1 MNTAQTIQHLI
12 FDKTMNT
19 NNTTAVIYARV
30 SSQTD
35 RQDTTRQVTD
45 LEKFAKANNMAIVKT
60 YEEHIS
66 GAKKN
71 EQRKVLMDCLNYCV
85 ANHVS
90 VLAVH
95 ELSRLGR
102 STLQVLKSLEML
114 HEAKVSVYIH
124 NLGLYTL
131 MEDGTVNPIASII
144 CTVMSELGSIERSQI
159 VYRLQ
164 SGRALYKANGGKFG
178 NEGYRKPREKKAE
191 EYKNVISYLRK
202 GYSIRITAK
211 LTGKGLSTVQRVKKE
226 FEKEINQ

>member
-1 MNTAQTIQHLI
+1 MN
-12 FDKTMNT
+12 N
-19 NNTTAVIYARV
+19 TAVIYARV
-30 SSQTD
+30 SSVTD
-35 RQDTTRQVTD
+35 RQDTQRQVQD
-45 LEKFAKANNMAIVKT
+45 LLKYAQAQDIEVVQVF
-60 YEEHIS
+60 EEHIS

-71 EQRKVLMDCLNYCV
+71 EERVVLNECLEYCI
-85 ANHVS
+85 AHS
-90 VLAVH
+90 VKFLLLS

-114 HEAKVSVYIH
+114 HDAKVSVYIH

-131 MEDGTVNPIASII
+131 MEDGSVNPIASII
-144 CTVMSELGSIERSQI
+144 CTVMSELSSIERSQI

-191 EYKNVISYLRK
+191 EYKDVISYLRK

-211 LTGKGLSTVQRVKKE
+211 LTGRGMSTVQRVKRE
-226 FEKEINQ
+226 FAKEISQ

>member
-1 MNTAQTIQHLI
+1 MKRTCCL
-12 FDKTMNT
+12 
-19 NNTTAVIYARV
+19 YCRV
-30 SSQTD
+30 SSEND
-35 RQDTTRQVTD
+35 RQNTRRQVED
-45 LEKFAKANNMAIVKT
+45 LKKFCEANGYVIKGT

-71 EQRKVLMDCLNYCV
+71 EQRKVLMDCLNYCCT
-85 ANHVS
+85 NHVS

-124 NLGLYTL
+124 NLSLYTL
-131 MEDGTVNPIASII
+131 MEDGSVNPITSII
-144 CTVMSELGSIERSQI
+144 CTVMSELGCIERSQI
-159 VYRLQ
+159 AYRLQ

-178 NEGYRKPREKKAE
+178 NLGFRKPREKKAE
-191 EYKNVISYLRK
+191 EYRDVISYLRK

-211 LTGKGLSTVQRVKKE
+211 LTGRGMSTVQRVKKE
-226 FEKEINQ
+226 FIKEISQ

>member
-1 MNTAQTIQHLI
+1 MRRTCCL
-12 FDKTMNT
+12 
-19 NNTTAVIYARV
+19 YCRV
-30 SSQTD
+30 SSEGD
-35 RQDTTRQVTD
+35 RQSTTRQVED
-45 LEKFAKANNMAIVKT
+45 LKKFCESNGFTIKGT

-85 ANHVS
+85 EHHIS

-131 MEDGTVNPIASII
+131 MEDGTVKLADPVSVKAAYDAQD
-144 CTVMSELGSIERSQI
+144 ERT
-159 VYRLQ
+159 L
-164 SGRALYKANGGKFG
+164 SGNNWDNAP
-178 NEGYRKPREKKAE
+178 KPF
-191 EYKNVISYLRK
+191 S
-202 GYSIRITAK
+202 
-211 LTGKGLSTVQRVKKE
+211 
-226 FEKEINQ
+226 

>member
-1 MNTAQTIQHLI
+1 MKKSCVL
-12 FDKTMNT
+12 
-19 NNTTAVIYARV
+19 YCRV
-30 SSQTD
+30 SSESD
-35 RQDTTRQVTD
+35 RQSTTRQVED
-45 LEKFAKANNMAIVKT
+45 LKKFCEANDYAIKGI

-71 EQRKVLMDCLNYCV
+71 EQREVLMECLTFCV
-85 ANHVS
+85 ENHVS
-90 VLAVH
+90 VLAVS

-131 MEDGTVNPIASII
+131 QEDGNINPIASILV
-144 CTVMSELGSIERSQI
+144 TVMAEMGAIERNQI

-164 SGRALYKANGGKFG
+164 SGRERYKANGGKFG
-178 NEGYRKPREKKAE
+178 NEEKAE
-191 EYKNVISYLRK
+191 EYKDVISYLRK

-211 LTGKGLSTVQRVKKE
+211 LTNRGMSTVQRVKKE
-226 FEKEINQ
+226 FAKEISQ

>member
-1 MNTAQTIQHLI
+1 MKRTCCL
-12 FDKTMNT
+12 
-19 NNTTAVIYARV
+19 YCRV
-30 SSQTD
+30 SSEGD
-35 RQDTTRQVTD
+35 RQSTTRQVED
-45 LEKFAKANNMAIVKT
+45 LKKFCESNGYAIKGT

-71 EQRKVLMDCLNYCV
+71 EQRKVLMECLNYCV
-85 ANHVS
+85 TNHIQI
-90 VLAVH
+90 LAVH

-131 MEDGTVNPIASII
+131 MEDGSVNPIASII
-144 CTVMSELGSIERSQI
+144 CTVMSELGAIERSQI

-191 EYKNVISYLRK
+191 EYKDVISYLRK

-226 FEKEINQ
+226 FEKEVNQ

>member
-1 MNTAQTIQHLI
+1 MK
-12 FDKTMNT
+12 KTCCL
-19 NNTTAVIYARV
+19 YCRV
-30 SSQTD
+30 SSEGE
-35 RQDTTRQVTD
+35 RQSTLRQVED
-45 LEKFAKANNMAIVKT
+45 LKKFCESNGFAIKGI

-85 ANHVS
+85 TNHIQI
-90 VLAVH
+90 LAVH

-131 MEDGTVNPIASII
+131 MEDGSVNPIASII

-159 VYRLQ
+159 VYRLK
-164 SGRALYKANGGKFG
+164 SGRELYKANGGKFG
-178 NEGYRKPREKKAE
+178 NAGYRKPKEKKAE
-191 EYKNVISYLRK
+191 EYRDVISYLRK

-211 LTGKGLSTVQRVKKE
+211 LTGKGLSTVQRVKRE
-226 FEKEINQ
+226 FEKEIKQ

>member
-1 MNTAQTIQHLI
+1 MKRTCCL
-12 FDKTMNT
+12 
-19 NNTTAVIYARV
+19 YCRV
-30 SSQTD
+30 SSEGD
-35 RQDTTRQVTD
+35 RQSTTRQVED
-45 LEKFAKANNMAIVKT
+45 LKRYCQSNGLIIKGT

-71 EQRKVLMDCLNYCV
+71 EQRKVLMDCLNYCTT
-85 ANHVS
+85 NHIN

-124 NLGLYTL
+124 NLGIYTL
-131 MEDGTVNPIASII
+131 QEDGTVNPIASII

-178 NEGYRKPREKKAE
+178 NEGYRKPREKKLE
-191 EYKNVISYLRK
+191 EYRDVISYLRK
-202 GYSIRITAK
+202 GYSIRITSM
-211 LTGKGLSTVQRVKKE
+211 LTGRGISTVQRIKTE
-226 FEKEINQ
+226 FSNEIEGKA

>member
-1 MNTAQTIQHLI
+1 MQ
-12 FDKTMNT
+12 KTCCL
-19 NNTTAVIYARV
+19 YCRV
-30 SSQTD
+30 SSENCE
-35 RQDTTRQVTD
+35 RQSTTRQVED
-45 LEKFAKANNMAIVKT
+45 LKKFCKSNGYAIKGT

-71 EQRKVLMDCLNYCV
+71 EQRKVLMDCLNYCCT
-85 ANHVS
+85 NHVS

-131 MEDGTVNPIASII
+131 QEDGSVNPIASII

-178 NEGYRKPREKKAE
+178 NEGYRKPREKKME
-191 EYKNVISYLRK
+191 EYKDVISYLRK

-211 LTGKGLSTVQRVKKE
+211 LTGKGLSTVQRVKRE
-226 FEKEINQ
+226 FKKEIIHYT

>member
-1 MNTAQTIQHLI
+1 MQVLNVKRSRDMN
-12 FDKTMNT
+12 KT
-19 NNTTAVIYARV
+19 VCLYCRV
-30 SSQTD
+30 SSENCE
-35 RQDTTRQVTD
+35 RQSTTRQVAD
-45 LEKFAKANNMAIVKT
+45 LKKFCDVNGYAIKGI

-85 ANHVS
+85 TNHIKI
-90 VLAVH
+90 LAVH

-131 MEDGTVNPIASII
+131 MEDGSVNPIASII

-191 EYKNVISYLRK
+191 EYKDVISYLRK

-211 LTGKGLSTVQRVKKE
+211 LTGRGMSTVQRVKKA
-226 FEKEINQ
+226 FAKEISQ

>member
-1 MNTAQTIQHLI
+1 MKRTCCL
-12 FDKTMNT
+12 
-19 NNTTAVIYARV
+19 YCRV
-30 SSQTD
+30 SSEGD
-35 RQDTTRQVTD
+35 RQSTTRQVED
-45 LEKFAKANNMAIVKT
+45 LKQFCQANGLTIKGT

-71 EQRKVLMDCLNYCV
+71 EQRKVLMECLSYCTT
-85 ANHVS
+85 NHIN
-90 VLAVH
+90 VLAIH

-124 NLGLYTL
+124 NLGIYTL
-131 MEDGTVNPIASII
+131 QEDGSVNPIASII

-178 NEGYRKPREKKAE
+178 NEGYRKPREKKLE
-191 EYKNVISYLRK
+191 EYRDVISYLRK

-211 LTGKGLSTVQRVKKE
+211 LTGRGMSTVQRVKAE
-226 FEKEINQ
+226 FAKEIEGKV

>member
-1 MNTAQTIQHLI
+1 MKKTACL
-12 FDKTMNT
+12 
-19 NNTTAVIYARV
+19 YCRV
-30 SSQTD
+30 SSENSE
-35 RQDTTRQVTD
+35 RQSTLRQVED
-45 LEKFAKANNMAIVKT
+45 LKKFCLANDYAIKGI

-90 VLAVH
+90 LLAIH

-114 HEAKVSVYIH
+114 HDAKVSVYIH

-131 MEDGTVNPIASII
+131 MEDGSVNPITSII

-164 SGRALYKANGGKFG
+164 SGRALYTNWKYNK
-178 NEGYRKPREKKAE
+178 
-191 EYKNVISYLRK
+191 I
-202 GYSIRITAK
+202 K
-211 LTGKGLSTVQRVKKE
+211 LD
-226 FEKEINQ
+226 N

>member
-1 MNTAQTIQHLI
+1 MK
-12 FDKTMNT
+12 KTCCL
-19 NNTTAVIYARV
+19 YCRV
-30 SSQTD
+30 SSEGE
-35 RQDTTRQVTD
+35 RQSTLRQVED
-45 LEKFAKANNMAIVKT
+45 LKKFCESNGFAIKGI

-85 ANHVS
+85 TNHIQI
-90 VLAVH
+90 LAVH

-131 MEDGTVNPIASII
+131 MEDGSVNPIVSII

-159 VYRLQ
+159 VYRLK
-164 SGRALYKANGGKFG
+164 SGRELYKANGGKFG
-178 NEGYRKPREKKAE
+178 NAGYRKPKEKKAE
-191 EYKNVISYLRK
+191 EYKDVISYLRK

-211 LTGKGLSTVQRVKKE
+211 LTNRGMSTVQRIKTE
-226 FEKEINQ
+226 FAKEIRQ

>member
-1 MNTAQTIQHLI
+1 MKRTCCL
-12 FDKTMNT
+12 
-19 NNTTAVIYARV
+19 YCRV
-30 SSQTD
+30 SSENCE
-35 RQDTTRQVTD
+35 RQSTTRQVED
-45 LEKFAKANNMAIVKT
+45 LKKFCDANDYVIKGI

-66 GAKKN
+66 GAKRN

-85 ANHVS
+85 EHKIS

-102 STLQVLKSLEML
+102 STLQVLKSLEKL

-131 MEDGTVNPIASII
+131 MEDGSVNPIASII

-178 NEGYRKPREKKAE
+178 NEGYRKPREKKME
-191 EYKNVISYLRK
+191 EYKDVISYLRK

-211 LTGKGLSTVQRVKKE
+211 LTGKGLSTVQRVKRE

>member
-1 MNTAQTIQHLI
+1 MLNVKLI
-12 FDKTMNT
+12 KEMKKTCCL
-19 NNTTAVIYARV
+19 YCRV
-30 SSQTD
+30 SSEGD
-35 RQDTTRQVTD
+35 RQSTLRQVED
-45 LEKFAKANNMAIVKT
+45 LKKFCEANDYSIKGT
-60 YEEHIS
+60 FEEHIS

-71 EQRKVLMDCLNYCV
+71 EQRKVLMDCLNYCIS
-85 ANHVS
+85 NQVS

-102 STLQVLKSLEML
+102 STLQVLRSLEML

-131 MEDGTVNPIASII
+131 QEDGSVNPIASII

-178 NEGYRKPREKKAE
+178 NEGYKKPREKKAE
-191 EYKNVISYLRK
+191 EYRDVISYLRK

-211 LTGKGLSTVQRVKKE
+211 LTNRGISTVQRIKQEFKKE
-226 FEKEINQ
+226 ICQ

>member
-1 MNTAQTIQHLI
+1 MKKTICL
-12 FDKTMNT
+12 
-19 NNTTAVIYARV
+19 YCRV
-30 SSQTD
+30 SSENEQ
-35 RQDTTRQVTD
+35 RQSTLRQVED
-45 LEKFAKANNMAIVKT
+45 LKKFCDANRYVIKGI

-71 EQRKVLMDCLNYCV
+71 EQRKVLMDCLNYCIS
-85 ANHVS
+85 NHIQI
-90 VLAVH
+90 LAVH

-131 MEDGTVNPIASII
+131 QEDGKVNPIASII

-164 SGRALYKANGGKFG
+164 SGRALYKANGGRFG
-178 NEGYRKPREKKAE
+178 NEGYRKPHEKKAE
-191 EYKNVISYLRK
+191 EYKDIIGFLRK

-211 LTGKGLSTVQRVKKE
+211 LTGHGMSTVQRIKRE

>member
-1 MNTAQTIQHLI
+1 MK
-12 FDKTMNT
+12 KTCCL
-19 NNTTAVIYARV
+19 YCRV
-30 SSQTD
+30 SSEGD
-35 RQDTTRQVTD
+35 RQSTLRQVED
-45 LEKFAKANNMAIVKT
+45 LKKFCEANGYSIKGT
-60 YEEHIS
+60 YQEHIS

-71 EQRKVLMDCLNYCV
+71 EQRKVLMDCLNYCIN
-85 ANHVS
+85 NHVS
-90 VLAVH
+90 ILAVH

-102 STLQVLKSLEML
+102 STLQVLKSLELL

-131 MEDGTVNPIASII
+131 QEDGSVNPIASII

-164 SGRALYKANGGKFG
+164 SGRSLYKANGGKFG

-191 EYKNVISYLRK
+191 EYKDVISYLRK

-211 LTGKGLSTVQRVKKE
+211 LTNRGLSTVQRVKRE

>member
-1 MNTAQTIQHLI
+1 MLNVKLNREMK
-12 FDKTMNT
+12 KTCCL
-19 NNTTAVIYARV
+19 YCRV
-30 SSQTD
+30 SSEGD
-35 RQDTTRQVTD
+35 RQSTLRQVED
-45 LEKFAKANNMAIVKT
+45 LKKFCEANGYAIKGT

-71 EQRKVLMDCLNYCV
+71 EQRKVLMDCLNYCIS
-85 ANHVS
+85 NHIQI
-90 VLAVH
+90 LAVH

-102 STLQVLKSLEML
+102 STLQVLKSLEVL
-114 HEAKVSVYIH
+114 HEARVSVYIH

-131 MEDGTVNPIASII
+131 QEDGKVNPIASII
-144 CTVMSELGSIERSQI
+144 CTVMSELSSIERSQI

-191 EYKNVISYLRK
+191 EYKEVISYLRK

-211 LTGKGLSTVQRVKKE
+211 LTGKGLSTVQRVKRE

>member
-1 MNTAQTIQHLI
+1 MK
-12 FDKTMNT
+12 KTCCL
-19 NNTTAVIYARV
+19 YCRV
-30 SSQTD
+30 SSEGD
-35 RQDTTRQVTD
+35 RQSTTRQVED
-45 LEKFAKANNMAIVKT
+45 LKRFCEANDYMIKNIF
-60 YEEHIS
+60 EEHIS

-71 EQRKVLMDCLNYCV
+71 EQRKVLMQCLNFCV
-85 ANHVS
+85 NNHIKI
-90 VLAVH
+90 LAVH

-131 MEDGTVNPIASII
+131 MEDGTNPIASII

-178 NEGYRKPREKKAE
+178 NEGYRKSKEKKAE
-191 EYKNVISYLRK
+191 EYKDVISYLRK

-211 LTGKGLSTVQRVKKE
+211 LTGKGMSTVQRIKHE
-226 FEKEINQ
+226 FELQKICIYM

>member
-1 MNTAQTIQHLI
+1 MSKEMKRTCCL
-12 FDKTMNT
+12 
-19 NNTTAVIYARV
+19 YCRV
-30 SSQTD
+30 SSEGD
-35 RQDTTRQVTD
+35 RQNTTRQVED
-45 LEKFAKANNMAIVKT
+45 LKKFCEANGYLIKGT

-71 EQRKVLMDCLNYCV
+71 EQRRVLMDCLNYCCT
-85 ANHVS
+85 NRVS

-131 MEDGTVNPIASII
+131 MEDGSVNPIASII
-144 CTVMSELGSIERSQI
+144 CTVMSELGSIERNQI
-159 VYRLQ
+159 AYRLQ

-191 EYKNVISYLRK
+191 EYRDVISYLRK

-211 LTGKGLSTVQRVKKE
+211 LTGRGMSTVQRVKRE
-226 FEKEINQ
+226 FEKEISQ

>member
-1 MNTAQTIQHLI
+1 MEKSCVL
-12 FDKTMNT
+12 
-19 NNTTAVIYARV
+19 YCRV
-30 SSQTD
+30 SSESD
-35 RQDTTRQVTD
+35 RQSTTRQVED
-45 LEKFAKANNMAIVKT
+45 LKKFCKANDYAIKGI

-71 EQRKVLMDCLNYCV
+71 EQREVLMECLTFCV
-85 ANHVS
+85 ENHVS
-90 VLAVH
+90 VLAVS

-131 MEDGTVNPIASII
+131 QEDGNINPIASILV
-144 CTVMSELGSIERSQI
+144 TVMAEMGAIERNQI

-164 SGRALYKANGGKFG
+164 SGRERYKANGGKFG

-191 EYKNVISYLRK
+191 EYKDVISYLRK

-211 LTGKGLSTVQRVKKE
+211 LTNRGMSTVQRIKKE
-226 FEKEINQ
+226 FAKEISQ

>member
-1 MNTAQTIQHLI
+1 MLNVKRSREMN
-12 FDKTMNT
+12 KT
-19 NNTTAVIYARV
+19 VCLYCRV
-30 SSQTD
+30 SSENSE
-35 RQDTTRQVTD
+35 RQSTTRQVED
-45 LEKFAKANNMAIVKT
+45 LKKFCESNGYAIKGT

-71 EQRKVLMDCLNYCV
+71 EQRKVLMDCLNYCCT
-85 ANHVS
+85 NHIQI
-90 VLAVH
+90 LAVH

-164 SGRALYKANGGKFG
+164 SGRAIYKAHGGKFG
-178 NEGYRKPREKKAE
+178 NEGYRKPREKKLE
-191 EYKNVISYLRK
+191 EYKDVISYLRK

-211 LTGKGLSTVQRVKKE
+211 LTGKGLSTVQRVKRE
-226 FEKEINQ
+226 FEKEIGQ